1 MLAWISQACLYNIL
15 VDDKTAARLLDLN
28 RKFYQTFAL
37 QFSATRQRL
46 QPGVMHVLDQISSLE
61 NVLDLGC
68 GNGELGKELLR
79 REHQCYYIGLDS
91 SVEFLKIAQENLH
104 QKTSIA
110 FLQKDLSNPT
120 WDQDLPLPE

>member
-1 MLAWISQACLYNIL
+1 MLAWISQACIYNIL

-79 REHQCYYIGLDS
+79 RGHQGYYIGLDS

-104 QKTSIA
+104 QKTFGT
-110 FLQKDLSNPT
+110 FL
-120 WDQDLPLPE
+120 